1 MLGGCFKWEIT
12 LAMDTTQ
19 TNIAILKK
27 PLRIKYSRLIQRLI
41 DMLATT
47 LCDIYIYIS
56 YKVAYVQGASCM
68 RCEV

>member
-47 LCDIYIYIS
+47 LCDIYIYII
-56 YKVAYVQGASCM
+56 
-68 RCEV
+68 